1 METVEI
7 NGFLI
12 DEFNQHGLEAGKTQ
26 GICPLC
32 SSSRKPENRKAKCAS
47 YDWERGLGTCHN
59 CDSTFQ
65 LHTYKRKGK
74 STREYVKPDTTGY
87 VVSEKIINW
96 FAERGISEQTLS
108 ELKVREGKEY
118 MPQTGKLENAIQFNY
133 YMGMDLINIKY
144 RDGRK
149 NFKLYKGAEKIF
161 YNINSVVNHDWCV
174 IVEGEM
180 DVLALHEAGIKNV
193 ISVPNGATL
202 NSNNLDYLDNC
213 IDYLD
218 DKEKIILAV
227 DADEPGQALRNE
239 FIRRLGAEVCYLVD
253 FEGDK
258 DANDYLLKHGKEK
271 LCDVINKA
279 TQVPLEGVSTLRDLE
294 NDLLDFVHN
303 GFKPGYQVGLPN
315 FDKIF
320 STYTSQFI
328 TVTGIPSSGKSDFV
342 DQMCVG
348 YNRNYGWKT
357 AFASPENKPNYL
369 HAHKLIR
376 KTWEGMPTKDDVGT
390 SKWKQVTDHVNDNYF
405 FIDMDRYT
413 LDEVLKKG
421 GELVKRKGIKCLVID
436 PYNKVRDVNCK
447 TEDVNRYTMEYLTK
461 IEVFAKK
468 YDVLVFI
475 VAHPTKMY
483 KDKDGQIEEPT
494 MYNIKGGGEWYDASY
509 HGILV
514 HRDYE
519 AKTVKAKV
527 LKVKFQNLGEN
538 GAEAHFTWEPKSGSY
553 IPLATKSGNAPTE
566 FWIDINIKG
575 RINRSPEPFH
585 STDVWKQIY
594 KYYKYYYDKH
604 RKSI

>member
-74 STREYVKPDTTGY
+74 STREYVKPDKTGH
-87 VVSEKIINW
+87 VASEKIINW
-96 FAERGISEQTLS
+96 FAERGISKDTLQ
-108 ELKVREGKEY
+108 ELNVREGKEY

-303 GFKPGYQVGLPN
+303 GFKPGFQVGLPN

-348 YNRNYGWKT
+348 YNKNYGWKT

-514 HRDYE
+514 HRDYD

-553 IPLATKSGNAPTE
+553 IPLATDMAADEAMPWE
-566 FWIDINIKG
+566 
-575 RINRSPEPFH
+575 
-585 STDVWKQIY
+585 
-594 KYYKYYYDKH
+594 
-604 RKSI
+604 

>member
-12 DEFNQHGLEAGKTQ
+12 DEFNQHGLEVGKSQ
-26 GICPLC
+26 GTCPLC
-32 SSSRKPENRKAKCAS
+32 SHTRKPENRKAKCAS

-65 LHTYKRKGK
+65 LHSYKRKGN
-74 STREYVKPDTTGY
+74 STKEYVRPAQPSDEYKPLQTKVQD
-87 VVSEKIINW
+87 W
-96 FAERGISEQTLS
+96 FSSRGISLNTLDT
-108 ELKVREGKEY
+108 LGVTEGPEF
-118 MPQTGKLENAIQFNY
+118 MPQTGKKENAIQFNY
-133 YMGMDLINIKY
+133 FMGDQLINVKY

-161 YNINSVVNHDWCV
+161 YNINSVVGYNWCV
-174 IVEGEM
+174 VVEGEM
-180 DVLALHEAGIKNV
+180 DVLALHEAGIQNV

-213 IDYLD
+213 IDYLE

-227 DADEPGQALRNE
+227 DADEPGQALKQE

-253 FEGDK
+253 FDGIK
-258 DANDYLLKHGKEK
+258 DANDYLIEHGKEK
-271 LCDVINKA
+271 LREVINSA

-303 GFKPGYQVGLPN
+303 GFKPGYQVGLEN

-342 DQMCVG
+342 DQMCIG
-348 YNRNYGWKT
+348 YNKNYGWKT
-357 AFASPENKPNYL
+357 AYASPENKPNYL

-376 KTWEGMPTKDDVGT
+376 KTWEGLPSASDVGS

-436 PYNKVRDVNCK
+436 PFNKVRDVNCK

-461 IEVFAKK
+461 IETFAKK
-468 YDVLVFI
+468 YEVLVII

-483 KDKDGQIEEPT
+483 KDKDGKIEEPT

-509 HGILV
+509 HGLLI

-519 AKTVKAKV
+519 LKTVKAKV

-538 GAEAHFTWEPKSGSY
+538 GAESHFTWEPKSGSY
-553 IPLATKSGNAPTE
+553 IPLAA
-566 FWIDINIKG
+566 
-575 RINRSPEPFH
+575 
-585 STDVWKQIY
+585 DVAEEEALPWE
-594 KYYKYYYDKH
+594 
-604 RKSI
+604 